1 MNDLSKARELLL
13 QDYIKE
19 FDPSRKEIDAFMYGV
34 TWMMDYVTDDDNLG
48 AYIPDKVCLHRQ
60 QRDIEELMEKIDW
73 LQGENKRLVNEL
85 RKRDLMTSEERRVWK
100 KEGEAQRLSLLI
112 AELRQTVNKLR
123 AENEKWMNRYLVET
137 VDNKILRNN

>member
-48 AYIPDKVCLHRQ
+48 AYISDKVCLHRQ

-85 RKRDLMTSEERRVWK
+85 RKMGFNDF
-100 KEGEAQRLSLLI
+100 
-112 AELRQTVNKLR
+112 
-123 AENEKWMNRYLVET
+123 
-137 VDNKILRNN
+137 